1 MTLGHDEPLERQM
14 RTHAKRM
21 VSLAGSIGAGV
32 ALLSLTTTEVAA
44 QATLSGCY
52 VPNSGTVYR
61 IKAADLPT
69 ACHSKNHV
77 EFTWSLQGPQG
88 LTGPVGPTG
97 PQGPAGPAGGL
108 PASGIQVVRVASEQI
123 GVGLFSSVS
132 APCPAGTLAITGGF
146 EDVQT
151 PRIRVFRSTP
161 VITAGK
167 PTGWSVGFEN
177 QSVIPLNVFA
187 IVVCA
192 PAQ

>member
-1 MTLGHDEPLERQM
+1 MNDGHDEPMEMQM
-14 RTHAKRM
+14 RTDAKRM
-21 VSLAGSIGAGV
+21 LSLAWSIGAGV
-32 ALLSLTTTEVAA
+32 VLLGLTTTDVAA
-44 QATLSGCY
+44 QAILTGCY

-61 IKAADLPT
+61 IKGDGLPN

-88 LTGPVGPTG
+88 PTGPAGPTG

-108 PASGIQVVRVASEQI
+108 PALGIQVVRVASEQI
-123 GVGLFSSVS
+123 GVGFKSSVTAS
-132 APCPAGTLAITGGF
+132 GPAGTLAIAGGF
-146 EDVQT
+146 EDVQAT
-151 PRIRVFRSTP
+151 RIRVFRSTP
-161 VITAGK
+161 VLTAGK
-167 PTGWSVGFEN
+167 PTGWFVGFEN

>member
-1 MTLGHDEPLERQM
+1 M
-14 RTHAKRM
+14 RTDAKR
-21 VSLAGSIGAGV
+21 VLSLAWSIGAGIV
-32 ALLSLTTTEVAA
+32 LLGLTTTEVTA
-44 QATLSGCY
+44 QATLTGCY

-61 IKAADLPT
+61 IKAAGLPS

-88 LTGPVGPTG
+88 LTGPAGPTG

-123 GVGLFSSVS
+123 PVGLNS
-132 APCPAGTLAITGGF
+132 AVTASCPEGTLAVGGGF

-151 PRIRVFRSTP
+151 PGIRVFRSTT
-161 VITAGK
+161 VITANK
-167 PTGWSVGFEN
+167 PTGWHVGFKNE
-177 QSVIPLNVFA
+177 SVIPLNVYA